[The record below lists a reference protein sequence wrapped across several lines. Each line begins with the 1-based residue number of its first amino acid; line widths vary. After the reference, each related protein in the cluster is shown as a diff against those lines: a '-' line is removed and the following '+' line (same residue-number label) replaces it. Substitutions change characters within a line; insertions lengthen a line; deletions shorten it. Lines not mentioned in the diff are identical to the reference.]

1 MKNMIIAALCLVLAP
16 SLVFAQNTGKLVMM
30 TADDAVKYALANS
43 YSLKS
48 SAIDLNIKER
58 AADTAWNT
66 FLPTVQI
73 TGTAS
78 RVNEYAD
85 QMGALMAAINPSYQ
99 PPKKKETDHW
109 TLSAPAVS
117 ISWTFS
123 AAMLESIKTAH
134 VNYEAGQISWQQAQK
149 ETELNVR
156 KLFYTLLMMQ
166 ETYKITLATLENA
179 KSRAAQAEA
188 NYRSGRGPE
197 LQLLQAQ
204 VTYENAIP
212 DVLRAEQELKQNLAT
227 FAFLLG
233 MTGTEIELIGEIEP
247 EYFELDKNALIQSA
261 LQNYEF
267 QSLRKN
273 REVLDVNQKTLKLQA
288 YTPFLQLSWDYQPMA
303 GMTDLKNGVS
313 SPWTDN
319 GGLSFTLGI
328 NITNLLP
335 WSSTQQQIKDLDANL
350 QKMQLDIN
358 TLSESTKN
366 DISAKVDSL
375 ALSRSQIDAMRRNI
389 TLAQRAY
396 DSTLESYKSGTA
408 ELLTVRDSESA
419 LNQAKLA
426 LIREKYSY
434 LTGIIDLEYA
444 VNMKL

>member
-1 MKNMIIAALCLVLAP
+1 VQ
-16 SLVFAQNTGKLVMM
+16 VTG
-30 TADDAVKYALANS
+30 A
-43 YSLKS
+43 
-48 SAIDLNIKER
+48 
-58 AADTAWNT
+58 
-66 FLPTVQI
+66 
-73 TGTAS
+73 AS
-78 RVNEYAD
+78 RANEYAD
-85 QMGALMAAINPSYQ
+85 QMGDLMAAINPSYQ
-99 PPKKKETDHW
+99 PPEKKETDHW
-109 TLSAPAVS
+109 TLTAPAVS

-123 AAMLESIKTAH
+123 AAMLEGIKAAH
-134 VNYEAGQISWQQAQK
+134 ADYEAGQISWKQAQK
-149 ETELNVR
+149 ETEVNVR

-166 ETYKITLATLENA
+166 ESYKITQATLENA
-179 KSRAAQAEA
+179 KSRAAQAET

-212 DVLRAEQELKQNLAT
+212 DVLRAGQELNQNLAT

-233 MTGTEIELIGEIEP
+233 MTGTEIELVGEIES
-247 EYFELDKNALIQSA
+247 EYFELDKNALVLSA
-261 LQNYEF
+261 LQNHEF

-273 REVLDVNQKTLKLQA
+273 IEVLDVNQKTLKLQA

-303 GMTDLKNGVS
+303 GMTDLQNGIS

-319 GGLSFTLGI
+319 GGLSFTLGM
-328 NITNLLP
+328 NLTNLLP
-335 WSSTQQQIKDLDANL
+335 WSVAQQQIKDLNANL
-350 QKMQLDIN
+350 QKMRIDLD

-366 DISAKVDSL
+366 DISAKIDSL
-375 ALSRSQIDAMRRNI
+375 ELSRSQIDAMRRNI

-396 DSTLESYKSGTA
+396 DSTLESYRSGAA

-426 LIREKYSY
+426 LIREKYNY